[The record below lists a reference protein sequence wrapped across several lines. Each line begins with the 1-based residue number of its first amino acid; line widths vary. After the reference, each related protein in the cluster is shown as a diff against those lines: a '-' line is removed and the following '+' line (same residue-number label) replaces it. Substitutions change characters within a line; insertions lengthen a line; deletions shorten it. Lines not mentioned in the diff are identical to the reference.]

1 MLAASSPSTSREQV
15 VFSGAVTGLTYGVM
29 AVGVILVF
37 RSTRVIN
44 FAIGEMGGFAA
55 ALLVRLV
62 IDWDVPFW
70 LSFVAVHRGRRGRR
84 RRDRAA
90 RRAAPVH
97 RAPA

>member
-1 MLAASSPSTSREQV
+1 M
-15 VFSGAVTGLTYGVM
+15 TGLTYGVM

-55 ALLVRLV
+55 ALLYRLV

-70 LSFVAVHRGRRGRR
+70 LSFVAGIAVGAVVRR
-84 RRDRAA
+84 RARAA
-90 RRAAPVH
+90 RSCAGCSPRRA
-97 RAPA
+97 

>member
-1 MLAASSPSTSREQV
+1 M
-15 VFSGAVTGLTYGVM
+15 TGLTYGVM

-55 ALLVRLV
+55 ALLYRLV

-70 LSFVAVHRGRRGRR
+70 VVVRRVHRGRR
-84 RRDRAA
+84 ASS
-90 RRAAPVH
+90 AP
-97 RAPA
+97 RSSC